1 MSLDECET
9 IENSQQKQAALT
21 HTHSPH
27 CAAAANFKHIRTTRT
42 LTRFFPFLLY
52 PSIPPQLNYYL
63 ITHYNCPSLWS
74 LFALTMTIAPPILP
88 SWPMTVIDPALFGID
103 LRLLNWSNKPMSMIE
118 KVIVSLFFL
127 SNATQ
132 VYLTCLLHTYE
143 GGLLSVNNQKNVQFG
158 RGGGGQQQLWQPKA
172 LSDGSKRR
180 QAKMLL
186 VSLIESF
193 CRVYG
198 ESPESNRKVF
208 FLICQTLRSLGLI
221 DAEFMD
227 EMASVR
233 STFQNAFQQLFYTAV
248 QTVQDERLFQ
258 QHQKMIGPVPSS
270 DEEEGS
276 SSMRR
281 FQTPTPTPSAAAAA
295 TTPSTITS
303 EQLLSNL
310 SVQNSRYENDFVEI
324 SMLGRGGFA
333 SVWRARNKLDGI
345 DYAIKKIRLGKDL
358 DTMMD
363 HENPYEK
370 IFREIKHLA
379 RLEHRNVVRYY
390 SSWLELVSSAALQRD
405 EEEDEDYFSE
415 YYRSSTTTT
424 TTRKSK
430 VRFHQET
437 SMFNDPIF
445 DFSDESSLRMN
456 SPQLSSPGVDFVMEE
471 EETEEEE
478 EEKMTLTSNS
488 GSSMM
493 KVQRSSSIQ
502 RRHHSAFGSF
512 EGEWVLYIQ
521 MQLCPGT

>member
-1 MSLDECET
+1 MSYHVCY
-9 IENSQQKQAALT
+9 T
-21 HTHSPH
+21 H
-27 CAAAANFKHIRTTRT
+27 I
-42 LTRFFPFLLY
+42 
-52 PSIPPQLNYYL
+52 
-63 ITHYNCPSLWS
+63 
-74 LFALTMTIAPPILP
+74 
-88 SWPMTVIDPALFGID
+88 
-103 LRLLNWSNKPMSMIE
+103 
-118 KVIVSLFFL
+118 
-127 SNATQ
+127 
-132 VYLTCLLHTYE
+132 
-143 GGLLSVNNQKNVQFG
+143 GGLLSVNHKHVQFG
-158 RGGGGQQQLWQPKA
+158 GGQLWQPKA
-172 LSDGSKRR
+172 LSDESKRR

-248 QTVQDERLFQ
+248 QTVQDEHLFQ
-258 QHQKMIGPVPSS
+258 QHQKMIGPVSSS
-270 DEEEGS
+270 DEEE
-276 SSMRR
+276 SMKR
-281 FQTPTPTPSAAAAA
+281 FQTPPPATPSAI
-295 TTPSTITS
+295 SS
-303 EQLLSNL
+303 EQLLFNL

-358 DTMMD
+358 DTMD

-390 SSWLELVSSAALQRD
+390 SSWLELVPSAALQH
-405 EEEDEDYFSE
+405 EEQEDEDYFSE
-415 YYRSSTTTT
+415 YY
-424 TTRKSK
+424 TRKSTT
-430 VRFHQET
+430 VRFHQESST
-437 SMFNDPIF
+437 FNDPIF

-456 SPQLSSPGVDFVMEE
+456 SSQLSSPGIDFVMEE
-471 EETEEEE
+471 EG
-478 EEKMTLTSNS
+478 EKMTWTRGGSTSNS
-488 GSSMM
+488 SNSNSMI
-493 KVQRSSSIQ
+493 KVQRSSSK
-502 RRHHSAFGSF
+502 RHQSAFGSL

-521 MQLCPGT
+521 MQLCPGTT

>member
-1 MSLDECET
+1 MSYHVCY
-9 IENSQQKQAALT
+9 T
-21 HTHSPH
+21 H
-27 CAAAANFKHIRTTRT
+27 I
-42 LTRFFPFLLY
+42 
-52 PSIPPQLNYYL
+52 
-63 ITHYNCPSLWS
+63 
-74 LFALTMTIAPPILP
+74 
-88 SWPMTVIDPALFGID
+88 
-103 LRLLNWSNKPMSMIE
+103 
-118 KVIVSLFFL
+118 
-127 SNATQ
+127 
-132 VYLTCLLHTYE
+132 
-143 GGLLSVNNQKNVQFG
+143 GGLLSVNHKHVQFG
-158 RGGGGQQQLWQPKA
+158 GGQLWQPKA

-258 QHQKMIGPVPSS
+258 QHQKMIGPVSSS
-270 DEEEGS
+270 DEEE
-276 SSMRR
+276 SMKR
-281 FQTPTPTPSAAAAA
+281 FQTPPPPA
-295 TTPSTITS
+295 TPSTISS

-358 DTMMD
+358 DTMD

-390 SSWLELVSSAALQRD
+390 SSWLELVPSAALQH
-405 EEEDEDYFSE
+405 EEQEDEDYFSE
-415 YYRSSTTTT
+415 YYTHKSTT
-424 TTRKSK
+424 
-430 VRFHQET
+430 VRFHQESST
-437 SMFNDPIF
+437 FNDPIF

-456 SPQLSSPGVDFVMEE
+456 SSQLSSPGIDFVM
-471 EETEEEE
+471 EEEE
-478 EEKMTLTSNS
+478 EEKMTWTRGGGGSTSNS
-488 GSSMM
+488 SNSNSMM
-493 KVQRSSSIQ
+493 KLQRSSSK
-502 RRHHSAFGSF
+502 RHQSAFGSF

-521 MQLCPGT
+521 MQLCPGTT

>member
-1 MSLDECET
+1 
-9 IENSQQKQAALT
+9 
-21 HTHSPH
+21 
-27 CAAAANFKHIRTTRT
+27 
-42 LTRFFPFLLY
+42 
-52 PSIPPQLNYYL
+52 
-63 ITHYNCPSLWS
+63 
-74 LFALTMTIAPPILP
+74 
-88 SWPMTVIDPALFGID
+88 
-103 LRLLNWSNKPMSMIE
+103 MSMIE
-118 KVIVSLFFL
+118 KVIVLLFFL

-158 RGGGGQQQLWQPKA
+158 RGGAGGGQQLWQPKA

-270 DEEEGS
+270 DEEE

-281 FQTPTPTPSAAAAA
+281 FQSPSPSAAAAA
-295 TTPSTITS
+295 AAATPSSITS

-424 TTRKSK
+424 RKSK

-437 SMFNDPIF
+437 SIFNDPIF

-471 EETEEEE
+471 EE
-478 EEKMTLTSNS
+478 KMTWTRGGGGSTSNS
-488 GSSMM
+488 SSMM
-493 KVQRSSSIQ
+493 EVQRSSSIQ

-521 MQLCPGT
+521 MQLCPGNLQPSDPSPAA

>member
-1 MSLDECET
+1 MVPVCTDDDDCTYSSVLTNDSDRPNSFWHRPSSCEL
-9 IENSQQKQAALT
+9 EQQANEYDREGKCPFI
-21 HTHSPH
+21 HSSP
-27 CAAAANFKHIRTTRT
+27 
-42 LTRFFPFLLY
+42 
-52 PSIPPQLNYYL
+52 
-63 ITHYNCPSLWS
+63 
-74 LFALTMTIAPPILP
+74 
-88 SWPMTVIDPALFGID
+88 
-103 LRLLNWSNKPMSMIE
+103 
-118 KVIVSLFFL
+118 
-127 SNATQ
+127 TQ
-132 VYLTCLLHTYE
+132 VYLTYTYE

-158 RGGGGQQQLWQPKA
+158 GGGGQQLWQPKA

-270 DEEEGS
+270 SSDEEEG

-281 FQTPTPTPSAAAAA
+281 FQTPPPQPSAAAA
-295 TTPSTITS
+295 TPSPITS

-415 YYRSSTTTT
+415 YYRSSTTAT

-456 SPQLSSPGVDFVMEE
+456 ASQLSSPGIDFVMEE
-471 EETEEEE
+471 ETEEE
-478 EEKMTLTSNS
+478 EEKMTLTRGGGGGSTSNS
-488 GSSMM
+488 SSMM
-493 KVQRSSSIQ
+493 EVQRSSSIQ
-502 RRHHSAFGSF
+502 RRHHHHHRSAFGSF

-521 MQLCPGT
+521 MQLCPGNTHTTRALSLLHDIYCTFSYIA